1 MSTYQPSR
9 PVCGRFREGVFSRV
23 TPPLR
28 SGLVRLVAGL
38 VLFTG
43 TISTGVRA
51 QKGEASDSSRKLVTQ
66 VQAEYPADLKRALIG
81 GVVRLNVVVTARGT
95 VDYVQVAGGNPILAD
110 AATKAV
116 KQWKYSPSASSTNIR
131 VNIRFDPTR

>member
-1 MSTYQPSR
+1 M
-9 PVCGRFREGVFSRV
+9 
-23 TPPLR
+23 LR
-28 SGLVRLVAGL
+28 SKVFRSVAS
-38 VLFTG
+38 LFFFTAVVSIG
-43 TISTGVRA
+43 MRA
-51 QKGEASDSSRKLVTQ
+51 QKAEVVAPSRKLLLQ

-81 GVVRLNVVVTARGT
+81 GVVRLNVVVTARGA